1 MPNCADPS
9 QDYNLKYQL
18 EKALFDD
25 PDTPIRSVDDLVTAI
40 LKTCVG
46 FFKRDGPCGVRFQDC
61 FQYTISDI
69 VGSARTSSLEL
80 VADSAQ
86 RAQAEAEIKMYKKYK
101 EAVESIESTKSGALS
116 SSDNSSEVFSQI
128 TEETNHLVEI
138 MDVQDELEIVK
149 TVLTAQQ
156 DVLQKLISKHM
167 PKWARS
173 QKADASRVA
182 EAIHM
187 VEENK
192 TSVQEMIISAK
203 GVQEDVSFS
212 RHPGE
217 WFSLTTH
224 SSLSNCL
231 SLSNSNQV
239 LGRCGTR

>member
-1 MPNCADPS
+1 LPNSADPS

-18 EKALFDD
+18 EKALFDE
-25 PDTPIRSVDDLVTAI
+25 PDSPIRSVDDLVTTI

-46 FFKRDGPCGVRFQDC
+46 FLKRDGPCGVRFQDC

-69 VGSARTSSLEL
+69 VGSARTPSFES
-80 VADSAQ
+80 VADNVPHA

-101 EAVESIESTKSGALS
+101 EAVGSIKSTKSGAVS
-116 SSDNSSEVFSQI
+116 SSDNSPEVFSQI

-173 QKADASRVA
+173 QKADASRVP

-192 TSVQEMIISAK
+192 SSVQEMIISAK

-212 RHPGE
+212 RHPWE
-217 WFSLTTH
+217 CFSLTT
-224 SSLSNCL
+224 
-231 SLSNSNQV
+231 V
-239 LGRCGTR
+239 L